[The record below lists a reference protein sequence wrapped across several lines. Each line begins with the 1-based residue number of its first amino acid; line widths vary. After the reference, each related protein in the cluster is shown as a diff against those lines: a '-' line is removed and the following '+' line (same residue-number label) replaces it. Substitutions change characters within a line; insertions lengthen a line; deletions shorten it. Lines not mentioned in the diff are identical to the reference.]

1 MIWQH
6 PIWFFALVVVAIAAV
21 MMVASVRRRR
31 ALAGAYADPSV
42 MAVGVLSRR
51 ARTLR
56 TIAAVFVLLGLTS
69 GVVAMADP
77 AIEKVG
83 HEQRGTVMIAID
95 TSHSMLKTDLTPSRL
110 GAALDAA
117 RRFVGEA
124 PDNVQIGLVAFN
136 GSTTVVQQPT
146 TDRAALRDALNRRFG
161 NIDEGTAIGDAVV
174 TSLNAMKVAGLTT
187 PADTPADST
196 YRMLVLTDGAEFKY
210 TVTAQEAGLRAQAL
224 AVPVYT
230 IMLGDD
236 PGIRGQATPVDTLGG
251 LASTTGGTFAQTA
264 TTEDLQAVFQDMG
277 KSLVP
282 VRRFTDLSAIP
293 AGAALLLLIGAA
305 VAGIGSLPRAAA
317 PQPA

>member
-146 TDRAALRDALNRRFG
+146 TDHAALRDALNRRFG

-174 TSLNAMKVAGLTT
+174 TSLNALKVAGLTT

-210 TVTAQEAGLRAQAL
+210 TVTAQEAGCARRRWPCRSTRSCWA
-224 AVPVYT
+224 T
-230 IMLGDD
+230 IPGSAGDA
-236 PGIRGQATPVDTLGG
+236 GGHLGG

-264 TTEDLQAVFQDMG
+264 TTG
-277 KSLVP
+277 G
-282 VRRFTDLSAIP
+282 P
-293 AGAALLLLIGAA
+293 AGGLRRTWASRCRCG
-305 VAGIGSLPRAAA
+305 GSPI
-317 PQPA
+317 